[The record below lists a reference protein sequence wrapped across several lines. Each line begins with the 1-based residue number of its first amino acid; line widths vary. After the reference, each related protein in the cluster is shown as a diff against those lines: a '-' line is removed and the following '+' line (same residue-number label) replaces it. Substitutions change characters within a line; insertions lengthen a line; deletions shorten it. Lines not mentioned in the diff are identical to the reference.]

1 MLSFPRVV
9 RGKQDHLKFCTVSV
23 RLSLTAEH
31 FNPSDFGSVRPANL
45 SITSDVAGSNCFREQ
60 LSRHRALVNVF
71 DKAPILDK
79 EAFVTVILEED
90 HLFWDVNT
98 DSVGSGTNIQD
109 NSLVH
114 VAKSYL
120 FGKVPPYHHH
130 RGQCNHWLVIVLCY
144 MDVLLRMRLLSR
156 MGATLLDGVV
166 VEKHDMVAAGACL
179 FDKTLEFL
187 PSGESAENYSN
198 LAKAHAAENA
208 KPLNAIEFEKGRKD
222 EEYDAMLGIVRE
234 TPPEL
239 KLSTA

>member
-31 FNPSDFGSVRPANL
+31 FNPSDFGSERPANL
-45 SITSDVAGSNCFREQ
+45 SIASDVAGSNCFREQ
-60 LSRHRALVNVF
+60 LSRHRALMNVF

-79 EAFVTVILEED
+79 EAFVTVILEDD
-90 HLFWDVNT
+90 HLFGDVNT

-120 FGKVPPYHHH
+120 IGKVPPYHHH

-144 MDVLLRMRLLSR
+144 MDVLLKMRLLSR

-166 VEKHDMVAAGACL
+166 VEKHDMVAAGARL
-179 FDKTLEFL
+179 FNKTLEIL

-208 KPLNAIEFEKGRKD
+208 KPLNATEFEKGQKD

>member
-1 MLSFPRVV
+1 MSQAAIASENNVSFI
-9 RGKQDHLKFCTVSV
+9 VS
-23 RLSLTAEH
+23 L
-31 FNPSDFGSVRPANL
+31 
-45 SITSDVAGSNCFREQ
+45 I
-60 LSRHRALVNVF
+60 SRHRALVNVF

-90 HLFWDVNT
+90 HLFWYGFVQRGDVNT

-156 MGATLLDGVV
+156 MGATLDGVV

-187 PSGESAENYSN
+187 PSGEKIWEETQQSSSGSLRKLTFFPKSAENYSN

>member
-1 MLSFPRVV
+1 MS
-9 RGKQDHLKFCTVSV
+9 QAAIASEN
-23 RLSLTAEH
+23 S
-31 FNPSDFGSVRPANL
+31 
-45 SITSDVAGSNCFREQ
+45 
-60 LSRHRALVNVF
+60 ALMNVF

-90 HLFWDVNT
+90 HLHLLLMKRDVNT
-98 DSVGSGTNIQD
+98 VSVGSGTNIQD

-120 FGKVPPYHHH
+120 IGKVPPTII
-130 RGQCNHWLVIVLCY
+130 GDNVIVLCY
-144 MDVLLRMRLLSR
+144 MDVLLRMRPLSR

-187 PSGESAENYSN
+187 PSGEIWGGNPSAENYPN

-208 KPLNAIEFEKGRKD
+208 KPLNAIEFEKGQKD
-222 EEYDAMLGIVRE
+222 EEYDAML
-234 TPPEL
+234 
-239 KLSTA
+239 STRA

>member
-1 MLSFPRVV
+1 MDSGDSSCSIVYSLHFHHLRLRHRV
-9 RGKQDHLKFCTVSV
+9 L
-23 RLSLTAEH
+23 A
-31 FNPSDFGSVRPANL
+31 
-45 SITSDVAGSNCFREQ
+45 
-60 LSRHRALVNVF
+60 LSRHRALMNVF

-79 EAFVTVILEED
+79 EAFVTVILEDD
-90 HLFWDVNT
+90 HLFGDVNT

-120 FGKVPPYHHH
+120 IGKVPPYHHH
-130 RGQCNHWLVIVLCY
+130 RGQCNHW
-144 MDVLLRMRLLSR
+144 

-166 VEKHDMVAAGACL
+166 VEKHDMVAAGARL
-179 FDKTLEFL
+179 FNKTLEFL

-208 KPLNAIEFEKGRKD
+208 KPLNATEFEKGQKD

>member
-1 MLSFPRVV
+1 MS
-9 RGKQDHLKFCTVSV
+9 QAAIASEN
-23 RLSLTAEH
+23 S
-31 FNPSDFGSVRPANL
+31 
-45 SITSDVAGSNCFREQ
+45 
-60 LSRHRALVNVF
+60 ALMNVF

-90 HLFWDVNT
+90 HLHLLLMKRDVNT
-98 DSVGSGTNIQD
+98 VSVGSGTNIQD

-120 FGKVPPYHHH
+120 IGKVPPTII
-130 RGQCNHWLVIVLCY
+130 GDNVIVLCY
-144 MDVLLRMRLLSR
+144 MDVLLRMRPLSR

-187 PSGESAENYSN
+187 PSGESAENYPN

-208 KPLNAIEFEKGRKD
+208 KPLNAIEFEKGQKD
-222 EEYDAMLGIVRE
+222 EEYDAML
-234 TPPEL
+234 
-239 KLSTA
+239 STRA

>member
-1 MLSFPRVV
+1 MYR
-9 RGKQDHLKFCTVSV
+9 D
-23 RLSLTAEH
+23 
-31 FNPSDFGSVRPANL
+31 
-45 SITSDVAGSNCFREQ
+45 
-60 LSRHRALVNVF
+60 LSRHRALMNVF

-90 HLFWDVNT
+90 HLFWYGFVQRGDVNT

-120 FGKVPPYHHH
+120 IGKVPPYHHH
-130 RGQCNHWLVIVLCY
+130 RGQCNHW
-144 MDVLLRMRLLSR
+144 

>member
-1 MLSFPRVV
+1 MSQAAIASENSVSFIVSISF
-9 RGKQDHLKFCTVSV
+9 HSNFKF
-23 RLSLTAEH
+23 
-31 FNPSDFGSVRPANL
+31 
-45 SITSDVAGSNCFREQ
+45 
-60 LSRHRALVNVF
+60 ALMNVF

-90 HLFWDVNT
+90 HLHLLLMKRDVNT
-98 DSVGSGTNIQD
+98 VSVGSGTNIQD

-120 FGKVPPYHHH
+120 IGNVPPTII
-130 RGQCNHWLVIVLCY
+130 GDNVIVLCY
-144 MDVLLRMRLLSR
+144 MDVLLRMRPLSR

-187 PSGESAENYSN
+187 PSGESAENYPN

-208 KPLNAIEFEKGRKD
+208 KPLNAIEFEKGQKD
-222 EEYDAMLGIVRE
+222 EEYDAML
-234 TPPEL
+234 
-239 KLSTA
+239 STRA